1 MEGSGMQSRSVSARR
16 AHTDG
21 FVTGERDGLLDAVS
35 GCPEADFAMAAD
47 SLDSWGRGYT
57 QGYRQGYA
65 QGLQQL
71 EAGN

>member
-1 MEGSGMQSRSVSARR
+1 MSSRRGSASQAY
-16 AHTDG
+16 TDG
-21 FVTGERDGLLDAVS
+21 FVTGERDGHLDAVS
-35 GCPEADFAMAAD
+35 GCAETDFVLAAG

-65 QGLQQL
+65 QGLRQL